1 MKQAHRAACFPFF
14 YSAENG
20 VQPIY
25 TYCSLMSKKQKK
37 KKRRSASFLK
47 NLYLTRLN
55 INK

>member
-37 KKRRSASFLK
+37 KKRRSASFFEKL
-47 NLYLTRLN
+47 
-55 INK
+55 IFNKIKY